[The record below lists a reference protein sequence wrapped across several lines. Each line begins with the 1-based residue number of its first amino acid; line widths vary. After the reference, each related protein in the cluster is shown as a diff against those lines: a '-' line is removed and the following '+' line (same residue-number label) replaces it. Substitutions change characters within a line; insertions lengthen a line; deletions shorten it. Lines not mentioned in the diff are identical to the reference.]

1 MEYIWKRIRDE
12 ETTEV
17 YYACWDPIAMDI
29 VATVRKVGKGRK
41 AWQCA
46 YRGRVP
52 FHRSSAKKCRSD
64 YEYIATNTFDKVA
77 L

>member
-29 VATVRKVGKGRK
+29 VATVRKVGRRK
-41 AWQCA
+41 NAC
-46 YRGRVP
+46 
-52 FHRSSAKKCRSD
+52 C
-64 YEYIATNTFDKVA
+64 
-77 L
+77 